1 MTQFFEHPERIDQ
14 LQLVIDGWLGTPFVP
29 HAMVRGGGVDCV
41 QLAAAIMI
49 ECGVIERFAPPAYT
63 IDGGLHRQRS
73 LVLEWL
79 DGDPRFARISGQA
92 SAVRCLPGDILVF
105 ASARSAIE
113 HHVGVYRGGA
123 SIEFVN
129 SMPKYGVKIR
139 TLRDGTWSRL
149 LRAVYRP
156 SEATA

>member
-1 MTQFFEHPERIDQ
+1 MKAFFEAPERIEQ
-14 LQLVIDGWLGTPFVP
+14 LKQAVKAWIGTPFVE
-29 HAMVRGGGVDCV
+29 HARVRTGGVDCV
-41 QLAAAIMI
+41 QLAAAVMI
-49 ECGVIERFAPPAYT
+49 ECGVIESFDPPKYT
-63 IDGGLHRQRS
+63 IDGGLHRERS

-79 DGDPRFARISGQA
+79 AGDPRFAAVSGTA
-92 SAVRCLPGDILVF
+92 SAVHCAPGDILVF

-113 HHVGVYRGGA
+113 HHVGVYLGGP

-129 SMPKYGVKIR
+129 AMPKYGVRIR

-156 SEATA
+156 MEAQA